1 MHYFH
6 ETYIVLIKTNER
18 WWKLMSSQSKKG
30 NRFQISFKENL
41 QELELMNFMLE
52 QSELIG
58 ISTYIKMLIKD
69 DMSKKRNS

>member
-1 MHYFH
+1 
-6 ETYIVLIKTNER
+6 
-18 WWKLMSSQSKKG
+18 MSSQSKKG

-58 ISTYIKMLIKD
+58 ISTYIKMLIRD
-69 DMSKKRNS
+69 DMSKKKNA